1 MTESG
6 AEAVLPFRGGRDYV
20 PLADLMAHAIG
31 STETLTAGP
40 VTASAYRMIRSPC
53 LVVIRS
59 ETPLSPR
66 EHDAI
71 VSLGSRLHVGYTG
84 RPCDAPARPVACYEA
99 AQRPHITVG
108 TEDGCVTATA
118 VHAPEIGAS
127 LPSWLIAAIKA
138 ASIEAFAAR
147 GGRWIAA
154 KASLSRAPERWRS
167 ARVTTRAAADARVFP
182 WEVEIDG
189 AASGEILFFNGP
201 AAA

>member
-6 AEAVLPFRGGRDYV
+6 TEAVLPFRGRRQYV

-31 STETLTAGP
+31 AAEAPAACP

-53 LVVIRS
+53 LSVVRS

-71 VSLGSRLHVGYTG
+71 VSLGSHIHVGYTG
-84 RPCDAPARPVACYEA
+84 RPNDGSAQAIECYEA

-108 TEDGCVTATA
+108 TQDGLVTAEA
-118 VHAPEIGAS
+118 AHMPEVGAS
-127 LPSWLIAAIKA
+127 LPFWLIAAIKA
-138 ASIEAFAAR
+138 ASIDAFAAR

-154 KASLSRAPERWRS
+154 KAILQQVPPRWRS
-167 ARVTTRAAADARVFP
+167 ARMTTPAPANARVFP
-182 WEVEIDG
+182 WAVEIDG
-189 AASGEILFFNGP
+189 QASGEVLFFNEP
-201 AAA
+201 VAA